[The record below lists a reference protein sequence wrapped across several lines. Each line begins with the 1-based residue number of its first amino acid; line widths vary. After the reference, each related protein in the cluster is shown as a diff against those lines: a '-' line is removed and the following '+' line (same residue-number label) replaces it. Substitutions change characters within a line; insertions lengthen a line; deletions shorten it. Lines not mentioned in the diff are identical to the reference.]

1 MISAAARE
9 VVENHQ
15 PGERFPVQGRLRYRN
30 MRART
35 SNFWRR
41 IATRLRDYLGRL
53 IMNLNAVDL
62 GVIRLTNLCL
72 TIY

>member
-9 VVENHQ
+9 VDENHQ

-30 MRART
+30 MGTRT

-41 IATRLRDYLGRL
+41 IATRLRDYLKRL
-53 IMNLNAVDL
+53 IMNLSAAIL
-62 GVIRLTNLCL
+62 G
-72 TIY
+72 